1 MTKAE
6 FLKLEPKERRKY
18 LSNMSKKQ
26 LQKVCKAYGIEI
38 HGGAF
43 AMSAALVNLK

>member
-6 FLKLEPKERRKY
+6 FLKLTTKERQKY
-18 LSNMSKKQ
+18 LSTMNKKQ
-26 LQKVCKAYGIEI
+26 LQKVCKAYGLNV

-43 AMSAALVNLK
+43 AMSAALINLK